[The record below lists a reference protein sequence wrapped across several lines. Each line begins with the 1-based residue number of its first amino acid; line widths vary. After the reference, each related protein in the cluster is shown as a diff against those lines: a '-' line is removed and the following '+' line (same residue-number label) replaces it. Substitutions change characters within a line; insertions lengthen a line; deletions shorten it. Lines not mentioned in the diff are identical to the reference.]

1 MSPWGIILCLCVVAR
16 STTTAAVYSLLSVFT
31 VLLLDLAKQT
41 PESQSIIYG
50 GGESLQ
56 PKTLRFLL
64 LLHYIAHP
72 FFFLFILPFNIPA
85 QSLVCVYCKKTERN
99 RDWDLY

>member
-1 MSPWGIILCLCVVAR
+1 MLMSPWGIILCLCVVAR

-50 GGESLQ
+50 GGESLSRQ
-56 PKTLRFLL
+56 KRRFLL

-72 FFFLFILPFNIPA
+72 FLFIHFTIHNPGA
-85 QSLVCVYCKKTERN
+85 VSLVCVCIVKIERN
-99 RDWDLY
+99 LH